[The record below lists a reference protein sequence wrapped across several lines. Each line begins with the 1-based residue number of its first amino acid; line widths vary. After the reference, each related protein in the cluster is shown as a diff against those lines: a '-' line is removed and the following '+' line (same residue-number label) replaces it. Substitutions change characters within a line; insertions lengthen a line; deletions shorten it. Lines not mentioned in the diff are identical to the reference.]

1 MKLAELSQKPQLIK
15 ITIDK
20 SELVEKYGDEL
31 EFFVYDRQPL
41 DVFGKLANAQE
52 GDISHMLGMLKDLIL
67 DDNGDQVM
75 TDERILPMDCL
86 VEAVKL
92 IGERLG
98 K

>member
-20 SELVEKYGDEL
+20 SELVEKYGDE
-31 EFFVYDRQPL
+31 L